1 MPVADRA
8 PTPYNSPFEAQFHE
22 GRAQEWT
29 ILKLIREVHT
39 AMPVEVKAVRIVN
52 DRVGFVDVLPL
63 LEETDTNDAVIE
75 QSLIYNVPFLRMQGG
90 QSAVVLD
97 PAVDDIGLAVFAER
111 DATALAT
118 TLQAGPP
125 ATQRAHS
132 SADGF
137 YFGGFLNGAPTQWV
151 KFLAGGAGIDIN
163 TPGNLTLEAAGSITL
178 SSGGATTVNAPGGF
192 VVNANMT
199 LNGTMTGTHTGAGAY
214 QFAGSIVAPD
224 AVINGVTQSTH
235 VHSDPQ
241 GGNTGGPH
249 N

>member
-1 MPVADRA
+1 MADQRK
-8 PTPYNSPFEAQFHE
+8 PTPYNSPFEVQYHE

-29 ILKLIREVHT
+29 IIKLIREIHT
-39 AMPVEVKAVRIVN
+39 ATPVRVLAVRPVS
-52 DRVGFVDVLPL
+52 DRVGFVDVIPL
-63 LEETDTNDAVIE
+63 IEDTDTNDAVIE
-75 QSLIYNVPFLRMQGG
+75 QAPIYNVPYLRMQGG
-90 QSAVVLD
+90 PSAVILD

-111 DATALAT
+111 NASALAT
-118 TLQAGPP
+118 TLQAGPA
-125 ATQRAHS
+125 ATKRAYS

-151 KFLAGGAGIDIN
+151 KFLAGGAGIDIH
-163 TPGNLTLEAAGSITL
+163 TPGDLTLSAAGAITL

-199 LNGTMTGTHTGAGAY
+199 LNGTMSGTHTGPGAY
-214 QFAGSIVAPD
+214 QFAGTIVAPE
-224 AVINGVTQSTH
+224 AVINGVTQSAH
-235 VHSDPQ
+235 IHDDPQ

>member
-1 MPVADRA
+1 MADRA
-8 PTPYNSPFEAQFHE
+8 PTPYNSSFEAQFHD
-22 GRAQEWT
+22 GRAQEW
-29 ILKLIREVHT
+29 IIRDLIRKVHT
-39 AMPVEVKAVRIVN
+39 ATPVEVKAVYPTT

-63 LEETDTNDAVIE
+63 IEDVDTNGAVIE
-75 QSLIYNVPFLRMQGG
+75 QSLIYNVPYQRWQGG
-90 QSAVVLD
+90 VSAVILD
-97 PAVDDIGLAVFAER
+97 PAVGDIGLAVFAER

-118 TLQAGPP
+118 TLQAGPA

-137 YFGGFLNGAPTQWV
+137 YFGGFLNGAPTQWI

-163 TPGNLTLEAAGSITL
+163 TPGNLTLEAAGSITM
-178 SSGGATTVNAPGGF
+178 SSGGTTTVNAQGGF

-224 AVINGVTQSTH
+224 AVIAGVTQSSH

-241 GGNTGGPH
+241 GGITGGPH